1 MDTLRAARYPFLQ
14 ESAAF
19 AESHSAD
26 IASLI
31 MSPNY
36 EAARRRGMNRVLE
49 SIRGS
54 EVSYVPLSFEYE
66 RLMEVM
72 SYPYARILISCL
84 ADKFLIRRYALAES
98 VRMNKLLAEEERAS
112 TVISIAKE
120 LGVNAVSEDD
130 MLMMHFTD
138 YLRLSSRI
146 KSIEWKLVN
155 SELFKGRVFLSP
167 ERFCRA
173 LQNALQDKIESELP
187 VGVPDD
193 IRAIV
198 DKDVRHIEIALND
211 MKSRFGDAVG
221 EVSVEEFPPCMR
233 ALLAGTQNGLNL
245 PHSGRFALVAFL
257 HTLGMNSEQI
267 MALFAKSP
275 DFDESKTIYQVRHIT
290 GEVSSTEY
298 TPPECSTMKSYG
310 ICFEPDKLCE
320 NEKVVHPLIYYRMKK
335 WIKRNEQPAEVTE
348 EKDANV
354 NP

>member
-14 ESAAF
+14 ESASF

-26 IASLI
+26 IAALI
-31 MSPNY
+31 MSPSY
-36 EAARRRGMNRVLE
+36 ADARRRGMDRILD
-49 SIRGS
+49 SIRSS
-54 EVSYVPLSFEYE
+54 EVSYVSMHFEHE

-72 SYPYARILISCL
+72 SYPYARILVSCL
-84 ADKFLIRRYALAES
+84 NDRFLTKRYALAEA
-98 VRMNKLLAEEERAS
+98 VRFNRLLEEERAS

-120 LGVNAVSEDD
+120 LGVNAVVNDD

-146 KSIEWKLVN
+146 KSVEWKLVN
-155 SELFKGRVFLSP
+155 SELFKGSVFLSH

-187 VGVPDD
+187 INVPNE
-193 IRAIV
+193 IRMAV
-198 DKDVRHIEIALND
+198 SKDVKHIEISLNE
-211 MKSRFGDAVG
+211 MKSRFGDVG
-221 EVSVEEFPPCMR
+221 GDVLVDEFPPCMR

-310 ICFEPDKLCE
+310 ICFEPDDLCAY
-320 NEKVVHPLIYYRMKK
+320 EKVVHPLIYYR
-335 WIKRNEQPAEVTE
+335 IKRSGQKRNVQA
-348 EKDANV
+348 DAKG
-354 NP
+354 